1 VDLSYGGRFSE
12 LEPLRS
18 CVCRVSRCLE
28 QPCQEQA
35 ISVKIWS
42 LFDKMPRDSGRPFQT
57 VRHEMTKRL
66 LAQVAKSVWVGLV
79 GLDCAPKDLQPLLD
93 LTKMY
98 PSYPQQSLSLSEG
111 GISIESRLGVVFG
124 RFEIPAEII
133 VHKARDEVSEVTVGS

>member
-1 VDLSYGGRFSE
+1 
-12 LEPLRS
+12 
-18 CVCRVSRCLE
+18 
-28 QPCQEQA
+28 
-35 ISVKIWS
+35 
-42 LFDKMPRDSGRPFQT
+42 MPRDLDRPIQPAGD
-57 VRHEMTKRL
+57 EMAECL

-79 GLDCAPKDLQPLLD
+79 GLDCAAKDLQPLLD

-111 GISIESRLGVVFG
+111 RISVESRLGVVFG